1 MYIIRILGRNEEET
15 CVQEYNSCFNLFN
28 LKVCMLNWIHRGRA
42 HVGGRFGQRSRLVA
56 AHFALY

>member
-1 MYIIRILGRNEEET
+1 MSLYPSPGKEDYTHHTSCT
-15 CVQEYNSCFNLFN
+15 CTSNV
-28 LKVCMLNWIHRGRA
+28 RA